1 MKKKMVMTLVLCCLA
16 GSLAACRGKGTES
29 SPSGAA
35 EAPAES
41 QGQEA
46 GENAGGKADESAG
59 EASEGPSQLLADEMF
74 TDRDYET
81 DYDDVAAEISLD
93 ETGASCQGDGVE
105 ISGQAITITEEGTY
119 LFSGALEDGYIIV
132 DAPDTAKV
140 HLVLNGVSINSGTSA
155 PIYVSQAEKVFLTL
169 AEGTENTLSNG
180 GTFESQVDESI
191 DSVIFSKQDLT
202 LNGSGSLTVASP
214 AGHGIRS
221 NDDLVITGGSYT
233 ISCADH
239 GLKAND
245 SIRITGSTTLNIRSG
260 KDGIHSEHDSDVS
273 LGFVYIS
280 GGGFDI
286 EADGDGIS
294 ASGMLQIEDGT
305 FNLVTGGGSENG
317 SHSGAEADRG
327 FGGPGR
333 GGGRQG
339 EAPAEP
345 LMDEPSAE
353 TSAAAEEIPEEP
365 SGETA
370 AAAAEEETTSMKGL
384 KATGN
389 LLINAGTFSIDS
401 ADDSIHSNASV
412 SINGGTF
419 ELSTGDDGIH
429 GDDTLTINAGNILI
443 RESYEGLEALHVD
456 IQGGNIQL
464 TATDD
469 GINAAGESEE
479 SGSPGA
485 PAGKEAAAP
494 LSKDGEGQ
502 RPGVPSENGE
512 GQRPGVPLE
521 SREASNPPERNGG
534 DQENSEGTGSETMPQ
549 GHGGGGRGGRGGGPG
564 GMGMGSGR
572 GTGGDSSASN
582 GTISI
587 SGGTVVIHASGDGMD
602 ANGSL
607 TISGGLVTIVGP
619 TRGDTSILDYDTTAA
634 ISGGT
639 FIGTGASGMGQTF
652 GDSEQAVITHQIEE
666 QIAGTEISIQDPDGN
681 VLIST
686 APDQSFSM
694 ILFSSPNL
702 TAGETY
708 QVTVGGA
715 VFEVTAQ

>member
-429 GDDTLTINAGNILI
+429 GDDTLTITAGNILI

-502 RPGVPSENGE
+502 RPGVP
-512 GQRPGVPLE
+512 LE
-521 SREASNPPERNGG
+521 SGEASNPPERNGG
-534 DQENSEGTGSETMPQ
+534 EQENSEGTGSETMPQ
-549 GHGGGGRGGRGGGPG
+549 GRSGGGRGGRGGGPG

-652 GDSEQAVITHQIEE
+652 GDSEQAVVTLRLEE
-666 QIAGTEISIQDPDGN
+666 QAAGTEVSLQDSDGN

-686 APDQSFSM
+686 VPDQSFSM
-694 ILFSSPNL
+694 IIFSSPDLN
-702 TAGETY
+702 AGETY
-708 QVTVGGA
+708 QVTAGET
-715 VFEVTAQ
+715 VFEVMAQ

>member
-29 SPSGAA
+29 SPSEAA
-35 EAPAES
+35 ETSAEGQS
-41 QGQEA
+41 QEA
-46 GENAGGKADESAG
+46 GENTDGEIAEGTG
-59 EASEGPSQLLADEMF
+59 EAADSSSPFSDDEMF

-202 LNGSGSLTVASP
+202 LNGAGSLTVASP

-245 SIRITGSTTLNIRSG
+245 SIRLTGSTTLNIRSG

-317 SHSGAEADRG
+317 SHSGEEADRG

-365 SGETA
+365 YGETA

-502 RPGVPSENGE
+502 RPGVP
-512 GQRPGVPLE
+512 LE
-521 SREASNPPERNGG
+521 SGEASNPPERNGG
-534 DQENSEGTGSETMPQ
+534 EQENSEGTGSETMPQ
-549 GHGGGGRGGRGGGPG
+549 GRSGGGRGGRGGGPG

-634 ISGGT
+634 ITGGT

-652 GDSEQAVITHQIEE
+652 GDSEQAVVTLRLEE
-666 QIAGTEISIQDPDGN
+666 QAAGTEVSLQDSDGN

-686 APDQSFSM
+686 VPDQSFSM
-694 ILFSSPNL
+694 IIFSSPDLN
-702 TAGETY
+702 AGETY
-708 QVTVGGA
+708 QVTAGET
-715 VFEVTAQ
+715 VFEVMAQ

>member
-29 SPSGAA
+29 SPSEAA
-35 EAPAES
+35 ETSAEGQS
-41 QGQEA
+41 QEA
-46 GENAGGKADESAG
+46 GENTDGEIAEGTG
-59 EASEGPSQLLADEMF
+59 EAADSSSPFSDDEMF

-202 LNGSGSLTVASP
+202 LNGAGALTVASP

-365 SGETA
+365 YGETA

-502 RPGVPSENGE
+502 RPGVP
-512 GQRPGVPLE
+512 LE
-521 SREASNPPERNGG
+521 SGEASNPPERNGG
-534 DQENSEGTGSETMPQ
+534 EQENSEGTGSETMPQ
-549 GHGGGGRGGRGGGPG
+549 GRSGGGRGGRGGGPG

-652 GDSEQAVITHQIEE
+652 GDSEQAVVTLRLEE
-666 QIAGTEISIQDPDGN
+666 QAAGTEVSLQDSDGN

-686 APDQSFSM
+686 VPAQSFSM
-694 ILFSSPNL
+694 IIFSSPDL

-708 QVTVGGA
+708 QVTVGET

>member
-29 SPSGAA
+29 SPSEAA
-35 EAPAES
+35 ETSAEGQS
-41 QGQEA
+41 QEA
-46 GENAGGKADESAG
+46 GENTDGEIAEGTG
-59 EASEGPSQLLADEMF
+59 EAADSSSPFSDDEMF

-214 AGHGIRS
+214 AGHGFRS

-280 GGGFDI
+280 GGSFDI

-365 SGETA
+365 YGETA

-502 RPGVPSENGE
+502 RPGVP
-512 GQRPGVPLE
+512 LE
-521 SREASNPPERNGG
+521 SGEASNPPERNGG
-534 DQENSEGTGSETMPQ
+534 EQENSEGTGSETMPQ
-549 GHGGGGRGGRGGGPG
+549 GRSGGGRGGRGGGPG

-652 GDSEQAVITHQIEE
+652 GDSEQAVVTLRLEE
-666 QIAGTEISIQDPDGN
+666 QAAGTEVSLQDSDGN

-686 APDQSFSM
+686 VPDQSFSM
-694 ILFSSPNL
+694 IIFSSPDLN
-702 TAGETY
+702 AGETY
-708 QVTVGGA
+708 QVTAGET
-715 VFEVTAQ
+715 VFEVMAQ

>member
-29 SPSGAA
+29 SPSEAA
-35 EAPAES
+35 ETSAEGQS
-41 QGQEA
+41 QEA
-46 GENAGGKADESAG
+46 GENTDGEIAEGTG
-59 EASEGPSQLLADEMF
+59 EAADSSSPFSDDEMF

-202 LNGSGSLTVASP
+202 LNGAGSLTVASP

-365 SGETA
+365 YGETT

-502 RPGVPSENGE
+502 RPGVP
-512 GQRPGVPLE
+512 LE
-521 SREASNPPERNGG
+521 SGEASNPPERNGG
-534 DQENSEGTGSETMPQ
+534 EQENSEGTGSETMPQ
-549 GHGGGGRGGRGGGPG
+549 GRSGGGRGGRGGGPG

-652 GDSEQAVITHQIEE
+652 GDSEQAVVTLRLEE
-666 QIAGTEISIQDPDGN
+666 QAAGTEVSLQDSDGN

-686 APDQSFSM
+686 VPDQSFSM
-694 ILFSSPNL
+694 IIFSSPDL

-708 QVTVGGA
+708 QVTVGET

>member
-29 SPSGAA
+29 SPSEAA
-35 EAPAES
+35 ETSAEGQS
-41 QGQEA
+41 QEA
-46 GENAGGKADESAG
+46 GENTDGEIAEGTG
-59 EASEGPSQLLADEMF
+59 EAADSSSPFSDDEMF

-140 HLVLNGVSINSGTSA
+140 HLVLNGVSISSGTSA

-245 SIRITGSTTLNIRSG
+245 SIRLTGSTTLNIRSG

-317 SHSGAEADRG
+317 SHSGEEADRG

-365 SGETA
+365 YGETT

-429 GDDTLTINAGNILI
+429 GDDTLTITAGNILI

-502 RPGVPSENGE
+502 RPGVP
-512 GQRPGVPLE
+512 LE
-521 SREASNPPERNGG
+521 SGEASNPPERNGG
-534 DQENSEGTGSETMPQ
+534 EQENSEGTGSETMPQ
-549 GHGGGGRGGRGGGPG
+549 GRSGGGRGGRGGGPG

-652 GDSEQAVITHQIEE
+652 GDSEQAVVTLRLEE
-666 QIAGTEISIQDPDGN
+666 QAAGTEVSLQDSDGN

-686 APDQSFSM
+686 VPDQSFSM
-694 ILFSSPNL
+694 IIFSSPDLN
-702 TAGETY
+702 AGETY
-708 QVTVGGA
+708 QVTAGET
-715 VFEVTAQ
+715 VFEVMAQ

>member
-29 SPSGAA
+29 SPSEAA
-35 EAPAES
+35 ETSAEGQS
-41 QGQEA
+41 QEA
-46 GENAGGKADESAG
+46 GENTDGEIAEGTG
-59 EASEGPSQLLADEMF
+59 EAADSSSPFSDDEMF

-365 SGETA
+365 YGETA

-502 RPGVPSENGE
+502 RPGVP
-512 GQRPGVPLE
+512 LE
-521 SREASNPPERNGG
+521 SGEASNPPERNGG
-534 DQENSEGTGSETMPQ
+534 EQENSEGTGSETMPQ
-549 GHGGGGRGGRGGGPG
+549 GRSGGGRGGRGGGPG

-652 GDSEQAVITHQIEE
+652 GDSEQAVVTLRLEE
-666 QIAGTEISIQDPDGN
+666 QAAGTEVSLQDSDGN

-686 APDQSFSM
+686 VPDQSFSM
-694 ILFSSPNL
+694 IIFSSPDLN
-702 TAGETY
+702 AGETY
-708 QVTVGGA
+708 QVTAGET
-715 VFEVTAQ
+715 VFEVMAQ

>member
-74 TDRDYET
+74 TDQDYET

-140 HLVLNGVSINSGTSA
+140 HLVLNGVSISSGTSA

-245 SIRITGSTTLNIRSG
+245 SIRLTGSTTLNIRSG

-365 SGETA
+365 YGETA

-485 PAGKEAAAP
+485 PAGKKQPLLFPEMEKDRAP
-494 LSKDGEGQ
+494 EFLRKMEKGKD
-502 RPGVPSENGE
+502 PGF
-512 GQRPGVPLE
+512 L
-521 SREASNPPERNGG
+521 
-534 DQENSEGTGSETMPQ
+534 
-549 GHGGGGRGGRGGGPG
+549 
-564 GMGMGSGR
+564 
-572 GTGGDSSASN
+572 
-582 GTISI
+582 
-587 SGGTVVIHASGDGMD
+587 
-602 ANGSL
+602 
-607 TISGGLVTIVGP
+607 
-619 TRGDTSILDYDTTAA
+619 
-634 ISGGT
+634 
-639 FIGTGASGMGQTF
+639 
-652 GDSEQAVITHQIEE
+652 
-666 QIAGTEISIQDPDGN
+666 
-681 VLIST
+681 
-686 APDQSFSM
+686 
-694 ILFSSPNL
+694 
-702 TAGETY
+702 
-708 QVTVGGA
+708 
-715 VFEVTAQ
+715 

>member
-29 SPSGAA
+29 SPSEAA
-35 EAPAES
+35 ETSAEGQS
-41 QGQEA
+41 QEA
-46 GENAGGKADESAG
+46 GENTDGEIAEGTG
-59 EASEGPSQLLADEMF
+59 EAADSSSPFSDDEMF

-365 SGETA
+365 YGETA

-502 RPGVPSENGE
+502 RPGVP
-512 GQRPGVPLE
+512 LE
-521 SREASNPPERNGG
+521 SGEASNPPERNGG
-534 DQENSEGTGSETMPQ
+534 EQENSEGTGSETMPQ
-549 GHGGGGRGGRGGGPG
+549 GRSGGGRGGRGGGPG

-639 FIGTGASGMGQTF
+639 FIGTGASGLGQTF
-652 GDSEQAVITHQIEE
+652 GDSEQAVVTLRLEE
-666 QIAGTEISIQDPDGN
+666 QAAGTEVSLQDSDGN

-686 APDQSFSM
+686 VPDQSFSM
-694 ILFSSPNL
+694 IIFSSPDLN
-702 TAGETY
+702 AGETY
-708 QVTVGGA
+708 QVTAGET
-715 VFEVTAQ
+715 VFEVMAQ

>member
-280 GGGFDI
+280 GGAFDI

-333 GGGRQG
+333 GG
-339 EAPAEP
+339 
-345 LMDEPSAE
+345 
-353 TSAAAEEIPEEP
+353 
-365 SGETA
+365 
-370 AAAAEEETTSMKGL
+370 
-384 KATGN
+384 
-389 LLINAGTFSIDS
+389 AG
-401 ADDSIHSNASV
+401 
-412 SINGGTF
+412 
-419 ELSTGDDGIH
+419 
-429 GDDTLTINAGNILI
+429 
-443 RESYEGLEALHVD
+443 
-456 IQGGNIQL
+456 
-464 TATDD
+464 
-469 GINAAGESEE
+469 
-479 SGSPGA
+479 GA
-485 PAGKEAAAP
+485 P
-494 LSKDGEGQ
+494 DG
-502 RPGVPSENGE
+502 
-512 GQRPGVPLE
+512 
-521 SREASNPPERNGG
+521 
-534 DQENSEGTGSETMPQ
+534 
-549 GHGGGGRGGRGGGPG
+549 
-564 GMGMGSGR
+564 
-572 GTGGDSSASN
+572 
-582 GTISI
+582 
-587 SGGTVVIHASGDGMD
+587 
-602 ANGSL
+602 
-607 TISGGLVTIVGP
+607 
-619 TRGDTSILDYDTTAA
+619 
-634 ISGGT
+634 
-639 FIGTGASGMGQTF
+639 
-652 GDSEQAVITHQIEE
+652 
-666 QIAGTEISIQDPDGN
+666 
-681 VLIST
+681 
-686 APDQSFSM
+686 
-694 ILFSSPNL
+694 
-702 TAGETY
+702 
-708 QVTVGGA
+708 
-715 VFEVTAQ
+715 

>member
-29 SPSGAA
+29 SPSEAA
-35 EAPAES
+35 ETSAEGQS
-41 QGQEA
+41 QEA
-46 GENAGGKADESAG
+46 GENTDGEIAEGTG
-59 EASEGPSQLLADEMF
+59 EAADSSSPFSDDEMF

-202 LNGSGSLTVASP
+202 LNGAGSLTVASP

-502 RPGVPSENGE
+502 RPGVP
-512 GQRPGVPLE
+512 LE
-521 SREASNPPERNGG
+521 SGEASNPPERNGG
-534 DQENSEGTGSETMPQ
+534 EQENSEGTGSETMPQ
-549 GHGGGGRGGRGGGPG
+549 GRSGGGRGGRGGGPG

-652 GDSEQAVITHQIEE
+652 GDSEQAVVTLRLEE
-666 QIAGTEISIQDPDGN
+666 QAAGTEVSLQDSDGN

-686 APDQSFSM
+686 VPDQSFSM
-694 ILFSSPNL
+694 IIFSSPDLN
-702 TAGETY
+702 AGETY
-708 QVTVGGA
+708 QVTAGET
-715 VFEVTAQ
+715 VFEVMAQ

>member
-29 SPSGAA
+29 SPSEAA
-35 EAPAES
+35 ETSAEGQS
-41 QGQEA
+41 QEA
-46 GENAGGKADESAG
+46 GENTDGEIAEGTG
-59 EASEGPSQLLADEMF
+59 EAADSSSPFSDDEMF

-202 LNGSGSLTVASP
+202 LNGAGSLTVASP

-365 SGETA
+365 YGETA

-502 RPGVPSENGE
+502 RPGVP
-512 GQRPGVPLE
+512 LE
-521 SREASNPPERNGG
+521 SGEASNPPERNGG
-534 DQENSEGTGSETMPQ
+534 EQENSEGTGSETMPQ
-549 GHGGGGRGGRGGGPG
+549 GRSGGGRGGRGGGPG

-587 SGGTVVIHASGDGMD
+587 SGGTVVIHASGVGMD

-634 ISGGT
+634 ITGGT

-652 GDSEQAVITHQIEE
+652 GDSEQAVVTLRLEE
-666 QIAGTEISIQDPDGN
+666 QAAGTEVSLQDSDGN
-681 VLIST
+681 ALIYT
-686 APDQSFSM
+686 VPDQSHSM
-694 ILFSSPNL
+694 IIFSSPDLN
-702 TAGETY
+702 AGETY
-708 QVTVGGA
+708 QVTAGET
-715 VFEVTAQ
+715 VFEVMAQ

>member
-29 SPSGAA
+29 SPSEAA
-35 EAPAES
+35 ETSAEGQS
-41 QGQEA
+41 QEA
-46 GENAGGKADESAG
+46 GENTDGEIAEGTG
-59 EASEGPSQLLADEMF
+59 EAADSSSPFSDDEMF

-202 LNGSGSLTVASP
+202 LNGAGSLTVASP

-365 SGETA
+365 YGETA

-502 RPGVPSENGE
+502 RPGVP
-512 GQRPGVPLE
+512 LE
-521 SREASNPPERNGG
+521 SGEASNPPERNGG
-534 DQENSEGTGSETMPQ
+534 EQENSEGTGSETMPQ
-549 GHGGGGRGGRGGGPG
+549 GRSGGGRGGRGGGPG

-652 GDSEQAVITHQIEE
+652 GDSEQAVVTLRLEE
-666 QIAGTEISIQDPDGN
+666 QAAGTEVSLQDSDGN

-686 APDQSFSM
+686 VPDQSFSM
-694 ILFSSPNL
+694 IIFSSPDLN
-702 TAGETY
+702 AGETY
-708 QVTVGGA
+708 QVTAGET

>member
-29 SPSGAA
+29 SPSEAA
-35 EAPAES
+35 ETSAEGQS
-41 QGQEA
+41 QEA
-46 GENAGGKADESAG
+46 GENTDGEIAEGTG
-59 EASEGPSQLLADEMF
+59 EAADSSSPFSDDEMF

-202 LNGSGSLTVASP
+202 LNGAGSLTVASP

-365 SGETA
+365 YGETA

-502 RPGVPSENGE
+502 RPGVP
-512 GQRPGVPLE
+512 LE
-521 SREASNPPERNGG
+521 SGEASNPPERNGG
-534 DQENSEGTGSETMPQ
+534 EQENSEGTGSETMPQ
-549 GHGGGGRGGRGGGPG
+549 GRSGGGRGGRGGGPG

-652 GDSEQAVITHQIEE
+652 GDSEQAVVTLRLEE
-666 QIAGTEISIQDPDGN
+666 QAAGTEVSLQDSDGN

-686 APDQSFSM
+686 VPDQSFSM
-694 ILFSSPNL
+694 IIFSSPDLN
-702 TAGETY
+702 AGETY
-708 QVTVGGA
+708 QVTAGET
-715 VFEVTAQ
+715 VFEVMAQ

>member
-29 SPSGAA
+29 SPSEAA
-35 EAPAES
+35 ETSAEGQS
-41 QGQEA
+41 QEA
-46 GENAGGKADESAG
+46 GENTDGEIAEGTG
-59 EASEGPSQLLADEMF
+59 EAADSSSPFSDDEMF

-202 LNGSGSLTVASP
+202 LNGAGSLTVASP

-365 SGETA
+365 YGETA

-502 RPGVPSENGE
+502 RPGVP
-512 GQRPGVPLE
+512 LE
-521 SREASNPPERNGG
+521 SGEASNPPERNGG
-534 DQENSEGTGSETMPQ
+534 EQENSEGTGSETMPQ
-549 GHGGGGRGGRGGGPG
+549 GRSGGGRGGRGGGPG
-564 GMGMGSGR
+564 GMGIGSGR

-652 GDSEQAVITHQIEE
+652 GDSEQAVVTLRLEE
-666 QIAGTEISIQDPDGN
+666 QAAGTEVSLQDSDGN

-686 APDQSFSM
+686 VPDQSFSM
-694 ILFSSPNL
+694 IIFSSPDLN
-702 TAGETY
+702 AGETY
-708 QVTVGGA
+708 QVTAGET
-715 VFEVTAQ
+715 VFEVMAQ

>member
-29 SPSGAA
+29 SPSEAA
-35 EAPAES
+35 ETSAEGQS
-41 QGQEA
+41 QEA
-46 GENAGGKADESAG
+46 GENTDGEIAEGTG
-59 EASEGPSQLLADEMF
+59 EAADSSSPFSDDEMF

-202 LNGSGSLTVASP
+202 LNGAGSLTVASP

-339 EAPAEP
+339 EAPEEP
-345 LMDEPSAE
+345 LIDEPSAE

-365 SGETA
+365 YGETA

-502 RPGVPSENGE
+502 RPGVP
-512 GQRPGVPLE
+512 LE
-521 SREASNPPERNGG
+521 SGEASNPPERNGG
-534 DQENSEGTGSETMPQ
+534 EQENSGGTGSETMPQ
-549 GHGGGGRGGRGGGPG
+549 GRSGGGRGGRGGGPG

-652 GDSEQAVITHQIEE
+652 GDSEQAVVTLRLEE
-666 QIAGTEISIQDPDGN
+666 QAAGTEVSLQDSDGN

-686 APDQSFSM
+686 VPDQSFSM
-694 ILFSSPNL
+694 IIFSSPDLN
-702 TAGETY
+702 AGETY
-708 QVTVGGA
+708 QVTAGET
-715 VFEVTAQ
+715 VFEVMAQ

>member
-29 SPSGAA
+29 SPSEAA
-35 EAPAES
+35 ETSAEGQS
-41 QGQEA
+41 QEA
-46 GENAGGKADESAG
+46 GENTDGEIAEGTG
-59 EASEGPSQLLADEMF
+59 EAADSSSPFSDDEMF

-202 LNGSGSLTVASP
+202 LNGAGSLTVASP

-365 SGETA
+365 YGETA

-502 RPGVPSENGE
+502 RPGVP
-512 GQRPGVPLE
+512 LE
-521 SREASNPPERNGG
+521 SGEASNPPERNGG
-534 DQENSEGTGSETMPQ
+534 EQENSEGTGSETMPQ
-549 GHGGGGRGGRGGGPG
+549 GRSGGGRGGRGGGPG

-639 FIGTGASGMGQTF
+639 FIGTGASGLGQTF
-652 GDSEQAVITHQIEE
+652 GDSEQAVVTLRLEE
-666 QIAGTEISIQDPDGN
+666 QAAGTEVSLQDSDGN

-686 APDQSFSM
+686 VPDQSFSM
-694 ILFSSPNL
+694 IIFSSPDLN
-702 TAGETY
+702 AGETY
-708 QVTVGGA
+708 QVTAGET
-715 VFEVTAQ
+715 VFEVMAQ

>member
-29 SPSGAA
+29 SPSEAA
-35 EAPAES
+35 ETSAEGQS
-41 QGQEA
+41 QEA
-46 GENAGGKADESAG
+46 GENTDGEIAEGTG
-59 EASEGPSQLLADEMF
+59 EAADSSSPFSDDEMF

-245 SIRITGSTTLNIRSG
+245 SIRITGSTTLNSRSG
-260 KDGIHSEHDSDVS
+260 KDGIHREHDSDVS

-317 SHSGAEADRG
+317 SHGGAEADRG

-401 ADDSIHSNASV
+401 ADDKS
-412 SINGGTF
+412 
-419 ELSTGDDGIH
+419 
-429 GDDTLTINAGNILI
+429 
-443 RESYEGLEALHVD
+443 EAKR
-456 IQGGNIQL
+456 
-464 TATDD
+464 
-469 GINAAGESEE
+469 S
-479 SGSPGA
+479 
-485 PAGKEAAAP
+485 
-494 LSKDGEGQ
+494 
-502 RPGVPSENGE
+502 
-512 GQRPGVPLE
+512 
-521 SREASNPPERNGG
+521 
-534 DQENSEGTGSETMPQ
+534 
-549 GHGGGGRGGRGGGPG
+549 
-564 GMGMGSGR
+564 
-572 GTGGDSSASN
+572 
-582 GTISI
+582 
-587 SGGTVVIHASGDGMD
+587 
-602 ANGSL
+602 
-607 TISGGLVTIVGP
+607 
-619 TRGDTSILDYDTTAA
+619 
-634 ISGGT
+634 
-639 FIGTGASGMGQTF
+639 
-652 GDSEQAVITHQIEE
+652 
-666 QIAGTEISIQDPDGN
+666 
-681 VLIST
+681 
-686 APDQSFSM
+686 
-694 ILFSSPNL
+694 
-702 TAGETY
+702 
-708 QVTVGGA
+708 
-715 VFEVTAQ
+715 

>member
-29 SPSGAA
+29 SPSEAA
-35 EAPAES
+35 ETSAEGQS
-41 QGQEA
+41 QEA
-46 GENAGGKADESAG
+46 GENTDGEIAEGTG
-59 EASEGPSQLLADEMF
+59 EAADSSSPFSDDEMF

-202 LNGSGSLTVASP
+202 LNGAGSLTAASP

-365 SGETA
+365 YGETA

-502 RPGVPSENGE
+502 RPGVP
-512 GQRPGVPLE
+512 LE
-521 SREASNPPERNGG
+521 SGEASNPPERNGG
-534 DQENSEGTGSETMPQ
+534 EQENSEGTGSETMPQ
-549 GHGGGGRGGRGGGPG
+549 GRSGGGRGGRGGGPG

-639 FIGTGASGMGQTF
+639 FIGTGASGLGQTF
-652 GDSEQAVITHQIEE
+652 GDSEQAVVTLRLEE
-666 QIAGTEISIQDPDGN
+666 QAAGTEVSLQDSDGN

-686 APDQSFSM
+686 VPDQSFSM
-694 ILFSSPNL
+694 IIFSSPDLN
-702 TAGETY
+702 AGETY
-708 QVTVGGA
+708 QVTAGET
-715 VFEVTAQ
+715 VFEVMAQ